1 MAWFTLSP
9 TIKCDFMVQCLL
21 AHILPKIFDWNAY
34 FVLPLF
40 YCFLCFVSLL
50 LQVQWSWPQLAW
62 LESIS
67 GCLMQWFPFDKKKII
82 DFTKIILLQV
92 QWSWPQL
99 AWLPMKKNHQFIKII
114 YFLSSDDTGYI
125 TSFDRVPLTYTGDM
139 EWWPSATLL
148 SPCIIDVTFFP
159 FDYQQCSLTIG
170 PWGYHSEQVCA
181 WGVSKKK
188 CNSLVNIKQWKT
200 ITFIYLYSDCC
211 GKMWISTSTWMRIC
225 IWYKKYWRW
234 VWQY

>member
-40 YCFLCFVSLL
+40 YCFLCFVSL
-50 LQVQWSWPQLAW
+50 
-62 LESIS
+62 
-67 GCLMQWFPFDKKKII
+67 
-82 DFTKIILLQV
+82 LLQV

-188 CNSLVNIKQWKT
+188 CNSLVTIKQWKT
-200 ITFIYLYSDCC
+200 ITFIFLYSNCC
-211 GKMWISTSTWMRIC
+211 GRNAYMI
-225 IWYKKYWRW
+225 KKKFWRW
-234 VWQY
+234 VWQTRLNGII